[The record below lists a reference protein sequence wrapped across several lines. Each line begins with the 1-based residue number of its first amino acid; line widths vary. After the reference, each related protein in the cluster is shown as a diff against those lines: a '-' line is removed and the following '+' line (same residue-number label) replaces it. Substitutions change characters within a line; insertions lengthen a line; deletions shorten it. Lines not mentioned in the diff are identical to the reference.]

1 MSSRSEFRSKFKF
14 FSTLPD
20 HRLLCSVHLCIANKC
35 TWCLLGVCEDALA
48 GEVSMIWEAEMVWLV
63 AVSFFVLALAPPWG
77 RNCQEGHRT
86 IRQTD
91 EPSQLFSDSV
101 GNELPPLRPWGGGCC
116 PPRAYGGV
124 GDGVPHIMSQCDGMA
139 PCSKSLHGGGCAY
152 DLAYPCAPGSGWNPK
167 PGRAVAS
174 SANK

>member
-1 MSSRSEFRSKFKF
+1 MRWQAKFPSSGKRKWCGSWRCRSSFLRSH
-14 FSTLPD
+14 LP
-20 HRLLCSVHLCIANKC
+20 
-35 TWCLLGVCEDALA
+35 G
-48 GEVSMIWEAEMVWLV
+48 
-63 AVSFFVLALAPPWG
+63 G
-77 RNCQEGHRT
+77 RNCQEGYRA

-101 GNELPPLRPWGGGCC
+101 GNELEPFRPWGGGCC

-139 PCSKSLHGGGCAY
+139 PCSKSLHGGGCAH

-167 PGRAVAS
+167 PGRAVAN